1 VRYAWID
8 QQRDSYPLKL
18 LCRVLQ
24 VARSGYYAWR
34 QREPSATAQ
43 RRQQIGQ
50 AAQQSHRDSHGTY
63 GYRRVHRDLVDD
75 REIACCRETVRRV
88 MAELGLC
95 GRYKR
100 RSLKTTDSNH
110 QEPIA
115 ANRLHRD
122 FSATRPD
129 QKWLADITYI
139 RLTEGW
145 LYLAV
150 ILDCFS
156 RRIVGWSLSRQIDAE
171 LVCAALEMA
180 LRRRCPQ
187 GDLVHHSDRGVQY
200 ASASLRSLLQREG
213 LTMSMS
219 RKGDPWD
226 NAMMESFFGSLKTEW
241 IDTGYATEAQ
251 ARMELFKYIEMF
263 YNPTRRHSALDYL
276 SPAQY
281 EQRYQAQQLIPMEQA
296 ALC

>member
-8 QQRDSYPLKL
+8 QQRDGYPVGL

-24 VARSGYYAWR
+24 VSRSGYYAWR
-34 QREPSATAQ
+34 EREPSPNAQ
-43 RRQQIGQ
+43 RRQQIGE
-50 AAQQSHRDSHGTY
+50 AARQSHGNSHGTY

-75 REIACCRETVRRV
+75 QEIACCRETVRRV
-88 MAELGLC
+88 MGELGLC
-95 GRYKR
+95 GRYR
-100 RSLKTTDSNH
+100 RRFVKTTDSNH

-115 ANRLHRD
+115 ANRLQRD
-122 FSATRPD
+122 FTATRPD
-129 QKWLADITYI
+129 QKWLADITYL

-156 RRIVGWSLSRQIDAE
+156 RRIVGWSLSRQIDAA

-187 GDLVHHSDRGVQY
+187 GELVHHSDRGVQY
-200 ASASLRSLLQREG
+200 ASEALRRRLQREG

-219 RKGDPWD
+219 RKGNPWD
-226 NAMMESFFGSLKTEW
+226 NAYVAWCTSL
-241 IDTGYATEAQ
+241 
-251 ARMELFKYIEMF
+251 
-263 YNPTRRHSALDYL
+263 
-276 SPAQY
+276 
-281 EQRYQAQQLIPMEQA
+281 A
-296 ALC
+296 A

>member
-1 VRYAWID
+1 MRYAWID
-8 QQRDSYPLKL
+8 QQRDDYPLKL

-24 VARSGYYAWR
+24 VSRSGYYAWR
-34 QREPSATAQ
+34 RREPSATAQ

-95 GRYKR
+95 GRHKR
-100 RSLKTTDSNH
+100 RFVKTTDSNH

-115 ANRLHRD
+115 ANRLQRD
-122 FSATRPD
+122 FTATHPD

-139 RLTEGW
+139 RLAEGW

-171 LVCAALEMA
+171 LVCAALAMA

-200 ASASLRSLLQREG
+200 ASGALRSLLQREG

-226 NAMMESFFGSLKTEW
+226 NAMMESFFGSRKTEW

-251 ARMELFKYIEMF
+251 ARMEVFKYIEMF

-281 EQRYQAQQLIPMEQA
+281 EQRYQAGQRIPMEPA

>member
-1 VRYAWID
+1 VRYAWIET
-8 QQRDSYPLKL
+8 QRDSYPLKL
-18 LCRVLQ
+18 LCRVLR
-24 VARSGYYAWR
+24 VSRSGYYAWR
-34 QREPSATAQ
+34 RREPSPRAQ

-63 GYRRVHRDLVDD
+63 GYRRVHRDVVDEH
-75 REIACCRETVRRV
+75 EIACCRETVRRV
-88 MAELGLC
+88 MAELGLV
-95 GRYKR
+95 GRHKR
-100 RSLKTTDSNH
+100 RFVKTTDANH
-110 QEPIA
+110 SEPIA

-122 FSATRPD
+122 FTATRPD

-139 RLTEGW
+139 RLVEGW

-156 RRIVGWSLSRQIDAE
+156 RRIVGWSLSRRIDAE
-171 LVCAALEMA
+171 LVCAALAMA
-180 LRRRCPQ
+180 LRRRRPQ

-200 ASASLRSLLQREG
+200 ASEVLRSLLQREG

-219 RKGDPWD
+219 HKGDPWD

-241 IDTGYATEAQ
+241 IANAYATEEA
-251 ARMELFKYIEMF
+251 ARMEVFKYIEMF
-263 YNPTRRHSALDYL
+263 YNPTRRHSALGYL

-281 EQRYQAQQLIPMEQA
+281 ERRYEARQLTPMEPA

>member
-8 QQRDSYPLKL
+8 QQRDCYPLKL

-24 VARSGYYAWR
+24 VSRSGYYAWR
-34 QREPSATAQ
+34 GRAPSGTAR
-43 RRQQIGQ
+43 RRQEIGQ
-50 AAQQSHRDSHGTY
+50 AAQESHRDSHGTY

-75 REIACCRETVRRV
+75 HAIACCRETVRRV
-88 MAELGLC
+88 MAELGLF
-95 GRYKR
+95 GRHKR
-100 RSLKTTDSNH
+100 RFVKTTDSNH
-110 QEPIA
+110 KEPIA
-115 ANRLHRD
+115 ANRLQRD
-122 FSATRPD
+122 FTATRPD
-129 QKWLADITYI
+129 QKWLADITYL

-150 ILDCFS
+150 VLDCFS
-156 RRIVGWSLSRQIDAE
+156 RRVVGWSLSRRIDAE
-171 LVCAALEMA
+171 LVCTALEMA

-187 GDLVHHSDRGVQY
+187 SDLVHHSDRGVQY
-200 ASASLRSLLQREG
+200 ASEALRSLLQREG

-219 RKGDPWD
+219 RQGDPWD

-276 SPAQY
+276 RPAEY
-281 EQRYQAQQLIPMEQA
+281 ERRYDAGQLTPMEQA

>member
-1 VRYAWID
+1 MV
-8 QQRDSYPLKL
+8 
-18 LCRVLQ
+18 
-24 VARSGYYAWR
+24 
-34 QREPSATAQ
+34 
-43 RRQQIGQ
+43 
-50 AAQQSHRDSHGTY
+50 
-63 GYRRVHRDLVDD
+63 
-75 REIACCRETVRRV
+75 
-88 MAELGLC
+88 
-95 GRYKR
+95 
-100 RSLKTTDSNH
+100 
-110 QEPIA
+110 
-115 ANRLHRD
+115 
-122 FSATRPD
+122 
-129 QKWLADITYI
+129 
-139 RLTEGW
+139 
-145 LYLAV
+145 
-150 ILDCFS
+150 LDCFS

-200 ASASLRSLLQREG
+200 ASGALRSLLQREG

-241 IDTGYATEAQ
+241 IDDGYATEAQ
-251 ARMELFKYIEMF
+251 ARMEVFKYIEMF

-281 EQRYQAQQLIPMEQA
+281 EQRYQAGQRTPMEQA